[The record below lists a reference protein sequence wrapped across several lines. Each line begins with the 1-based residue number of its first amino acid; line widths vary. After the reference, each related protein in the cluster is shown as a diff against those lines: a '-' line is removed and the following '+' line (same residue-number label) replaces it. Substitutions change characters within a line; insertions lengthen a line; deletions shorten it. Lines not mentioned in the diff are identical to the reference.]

1 MFTRLLS
8 SRLVKSGLLL
18 LLVGTGP
25 LIAIIIAAELGLTR
39 DPEPNPIGFGI
50 LAMLTF
56 WPSVI
61 MIAVGAFR
69 VARDQPNVIQ
79 ARHVSGLSGGA
90 DHAAAD
96 SIRMLA
102 RGPLGRGLA
111 GITGVVLLLRGA
123 GSLNVEG
130 RGAAAAMALGFVCIF
145 FAVVGQF
152 PAWFRR
158 GR

>member
-1 MFTRLLS
+1 M
-8 SRLVKSGLLL
+8 VKAGLLL
-18 LLVGTGP
+18 LVLGTGP

-56 WPSVI
+56 WPSVLL
-61 MIAVGAFR
+61 IAIGAFR
-69 VARDQPNVIQ
+69 VRNQGELARGERGSALTEANEPAV
-79 ARHVSGLSGGA
+79 
-90 DHAAAD
+90 AD
-96 SIRMLA
+96 SLRLLA

-111 GITGVVLLLRGA
+111 GIGGGVLLLRGA
-123 GSLNVEG
+123 TSLTVGG
-130 RGAAAAMALGFVCIF
+130 RGAAAAMVLGLACLF
-145 FAVVGQF
+145 FAFMGEI